1 MTSVGNLLTIVLT
14 LISDLLLGSVGLTA
28 GGLLGAGMI
37 VGAFTVL
44 AYDMFQS

>member
-14 LISDLLLGSVGLTA
+14 LISDLIFGTVALTF

-37 VGAFTVL
+37 ICAFGIL
-44 AYDMFQS
+44 AYDLF